1 MSTMSETRA
10 MHQIDEIMEKA
21 SGLLAAMRPLESEQ
35 LSLRALDIALKQK
48 DWDRLARI
56 VMPLQEA
63 RRLRR
68 QEAADSGKVRLIDTQ
83 TQLRAKP
90 ETGCYLIQPPLIAAE
105 ARAFRESALRRG
117 VDVFV
122 MTREPMTRDGKW
134 PIVAVGTLS
143 VRTKIDP
150 PESVEPRD
158 SGVTRDEVTKP
169 INVSW
174 FESAAEALGDTAIA
188 SVDPAEPAAHRVED
202 LIERLDAF
210 PEHEKLHQ
218 ALERAAEEALAEPAP
233 KHERRRGLEDPTSF

>member
-90 ETGCYLIQPPLIAAE
+90 EPGCYLFQPPLIAAE

-117 VDVFV
+117 VCVFV

-134 PIVAVGTLS
+134 PIAAVGALS
-143 VRTKIDP
+143 VRTKVNP
-150 PESVEPRD
+150 PDGVEQRD
-158 SGVTRDEVTKP
+158 SGITRDEVTKP
-169 INVSW
+169 ISVTW
-174 FESAAEALGDTAIA
+174 FESAAEALGDAAIA
-188 SVDPAEPAAHRVED
+188 SVDPNEPAAHRVED

-218 ALERAAEEALAEPAP
+218 ALERAAEEALTEPAP
-233 KHERRRGLEDPTSF
+233 THERRRGLDDTTTF